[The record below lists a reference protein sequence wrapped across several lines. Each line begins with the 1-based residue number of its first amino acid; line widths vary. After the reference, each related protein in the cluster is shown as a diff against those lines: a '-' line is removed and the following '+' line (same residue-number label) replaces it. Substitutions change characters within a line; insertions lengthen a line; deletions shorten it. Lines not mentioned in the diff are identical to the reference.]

1 MRGPGFPT
9 RISVGPLLAALFAL
23 APPAGALAQESG
35 SARAAPDSSARPVPA
50 SAADAS
56 RSPDPPPS
64 PVDARVDSLIVRG
77 MPLAA
82 SRVAVAHLADEG
94 REASPAAVLAAARAE
109 AAMAAWG
116 QVRRLLASR
125 PWLDELENGE
135 GRLLD
140 GLARLETG
148 DAAGGLASL
157 DAALAAL
164 RARPDG
170 LGGPRDPHAAR
181 AGDVFPT
188 APPIPGDDPVLAALA
203 GRARALARLDRD
215 AEAAEVW
222 LEAARLRP
230 AIAPWLRLSA
240 LQALAGAGDLPG
252 ALGVAREVAGERA
265 LTRDSV
271 WVEVTRAAF
280 AAGDTAAGLAFADS
294 LGASTAAGLA
304 GRWLIPAR
312 LALGDTTAARRLARQ
327 ALESR
332 RADASVGETWLAL
345 DTTFAGLRLVAGSDR
360 ASGRTARATELL
372 RRALE
377 RAPEPDRAAVR
388 LELAE
393 AWFARG
399 RYAETR
405 EALAPWLGGAETASG
420 VGTERQRA
428 EALFLAGRAWYR
440 QGRRDEAMALW
451 RRVAEMP
458 GAPDGAYAAFLIGD
472 IHHDR
477 GELDEAAVA
486 YERTVERH
494 PRSGYAGTAL
504 FRLGMLDLLAER
516 PERAVGRFE
525 TYRRRSPGGNW
536 YQASIYWTARAKR
549 AAGDSAAAK
558 ALYREALGYDPLGYY
573 GLLSAQALGLDAWD
587 HVPRRAAP
595 PAPPPRPVDLALV
608 GRLDALRFLGWRGRA
623 VRELSARDRAG
634 ETPAVRLALALLLN
648 EHGWTW
654 QGTALADA
662 ARRSGSGAW
671 TDDMLRGVYPLVY
684 APALREAAERQRLD
698 PALVAAIVRRE
709 SQFDRE
715 VASPANA
722 IGLMQI
728 LPRTGSE
735 LARRSG
741 LPDFEAG
748 QLRVAEVNLRLG
760 TLYLRELLDRNGGA
774 LAPALISYNAGPHR
788 YARWREF
795 PEFSADAELLV
806 ERIPFTE
813 TRIYVKTITAY
824 RHIYRRLWGLEPRS
838 VDAPAADR

>member
-1 MRGPGFPT
+1 MSPASSRLRPPVERLLVVVIGLAFAPGA
-9 RISVGPLLAALFAL
+9 R
-23 APPAGALAQESG
+23 AQEDG
-35 SARAAPDSSARPVPA
+35 AAHARPDSSERPVAA
-50 SAADAS
+50 STPVGTPI
-56 RSPDPPPS
+56 PDPTPTPAA
-64 PVDARVDSLIVRG
+64 ARVDSLIVRG
-77 MPLAA
+77 MPLTA
-82 SRVAVAHLADEG
+82 SRVAVARLAEVG
-94 REASPAAVLAAARAE
+94 PEAAPAEVLAAARAE
-109 AAMAAWG
+109 AAMGAWG

-125 PWLDELENGE
+125 SWLDGLGGGE

-148 DAAGGLASL
+148 DAAGALAAL
-157 DAALAAL
+157 DAALPSLLARATESAA
-164 RARPDG
+164 G
-170 LGGPRDPHAAR
+170 SDPHGAR
-181 AGDVFPT
+181 AGEPFPA
-188 APPIPGDDPVLAALA
+188 APPVPGDDPALAALV

-215 AEAAEVW
+215 AEAAETW

-230 AIAPWLRLSA
+230 AIAAWLRLSA
-240 LQALAGAGDLPG
+240 LQALGRAGDPG
-252 ALGVAREVAGERA
+252 AALEVARGVAGERA
-265 LTRDSV
+265 LPRDSV

-294 LGASTAAGLA
+294 LGVSTAAGLA

-312 LALGDTTAARRLARQ
+312 LARGDTVEVRRLARQ

-332 RADASVGETWLAL
+332 RADASVGEVWLAL
-345 DTTFAGLRLVAGSDR
+345 DTTLAGLRLVAETDR

-372 RRALE
+372 ERALV
-377 RAPEPDRAAVR
+377 RAPEADRAAIR

-393 AWFARG
+393 AWFSRG
-399 RYAETR
+399 RYPETR
-405 EALAPWLGGAETASG
+405 ETLAPWLSGAEAARAA
-420 VGTERQRA
+420 GTERQGS

-440 QGRRDEAMALW
+440 QGRWDEAMALW

-477 GELDEAAVA
+477 GELEEAAAA

-516 PERAVGRFE
+516 PGRAVERFE

-536 YQASIYWTARAKR
+536 YHASVYWTARAKR

-573 GLLSAQALGLDAWD
+573 GILSAQALGLDAWD
-587 HVPRRAAP
+587 HVPRRAGP
-595 PAPPPRPVDLALV
+595 PAPSPRPVDLALV

-634 ETPAVRLALALLLN
+634 ETPAVRLALGLLLN
-648 EHGWTW
+648 DHGWTW

-662 ARRSGSGAW
+662 ARRSGSGGW

-684 APALREAAERQRLD
+684 APALLAAADRQRLD

-728 LPRTGSE
+728 LPRTGAE

-741 LPDFEAG
+741 LPDFDAG

-806 ERIPFTE
+806 ERIPYTE

-824 RHIYRRLWGLEPRS
+824 RHIYRRLWGLDVGP
-838 VDAPAADR
+838 VDAPPADR